1 MKSISGLE
9 EVKALP
15 YVHRNQLDNLH
26 VGMDVPVEKLNKTNR
41 LALIVEAESEKQWLE
56 RVAHIQDILHVE
68 CESAGTTRDLV
79 WK

>member
-1 MKSISGLE
+1 M
-9 EVKALP
+9 
-15 YVHRNQLDNLH
+15 
-26 VGMDVPVEKLNKTNR
+26 EKLNKTNR

-68 CESAGTTRDLV
+68 CESDGIIRDLV